1 MRPCASCKALC
12 QWISPFRGP
21 LRKIEKSNAVVGGHN
36 LIDDRACRVVNAV
49 TDKKYLK
56 ILEEI
61 DSGRWQLRNAAVR
74 HVGAQV

>member
-1 MRPCASCKALC
+1 MDFAFSG
-12 QWISPFRGP
+12 S

-56 ILEEI
+56 ILERLI
-61 DSGRWQLRNAAVR
+61 QDAGNCVTQRFGMLVHRSV
-74 HVGAQV
+74 

>member
-1 MRPCASCKALC
+1 MDFAFSG
-12 QWISPFRGP
+12 S

-56 ILEEI
+56 ILERLN
-61 DSGRWQLRNAAVR
+61 SGRWQLRNAAVR